1 MRAIGPGYAVFE
13 GDEGLIFVVNP
24 GETRAVSPH
33 PAEPDMICCYERRR
47 GPIITVEVEFELQG
61 WVHDYEHAEAYLRG
75 EEPSLFVP
83 ISVVY
88 QMSSLERVGYG
99 RAVDTPTYEFRHPR
113 RR

>member
-13 GDEGLIFVVNP
+13 GDDGLIFVVNP
-24 GETRAVSPH
+24 EETRAVSPH
-33 PAEPDMICCYERRR
+33 PADPDMLCCYERQR
-47 GPIITVEVEFELQG
+47 GPIIMVEVEFELQG

-83 ISVVY
+83 TSVIY
-88 QMSSLERVGYG
+88 QTSSLERVGRG
-99 RAVDTPTYEFRHPR
+99 RAVDDPIWESLRPR